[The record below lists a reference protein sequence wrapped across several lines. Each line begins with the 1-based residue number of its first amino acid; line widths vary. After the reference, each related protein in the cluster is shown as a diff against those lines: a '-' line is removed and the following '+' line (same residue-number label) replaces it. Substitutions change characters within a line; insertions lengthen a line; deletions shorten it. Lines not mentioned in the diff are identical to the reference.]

1 MSYSVSQRVHEIGV
15 RVALGARRI
24 DVMRLVLAQGLR
36 LTLMGM
42 GIGVVGSLALT
53 WALSSVL
60 YGISPT
66 DPVSFL
72 AVGIVLTMVALAAS
86 YVPAR
91 WATRVD
97 PIQALRS
104 E

>member
-1 MSYSVSQRVHEIGV
+1 VSQRTREIGV
-15 RVALGARRI
+15 RMALGARRL
-24 DVMRLVLAQGLR
+24 DVIRLVLGQGLR

-42 GIGVVGSLALT
+42 GIGIVGSLALT
-53 WALSSVL
+53 WVLSSVL

-72 AVGIVLTMVALAAS
+72 AVAAMLTMVALAAS
-86 YVPAR
+86 SVPAR

>member
-1 MSYSVSQRVHEIGV
+1 
-15 RVALGARRI
+15 
-24 DVMRLVLAQGLR
+24 
-36 LTLMGM
+36 MGM
-42 GIGVVGSLALT
+42 GIGVVGSLTLT

-66 DPVSFL
+66 DPLSFL
-72 AVGIVLTMVALAAS
+72 AVAIVLTMVALAAS

-97 PIQALRS
+97 PMQALRS